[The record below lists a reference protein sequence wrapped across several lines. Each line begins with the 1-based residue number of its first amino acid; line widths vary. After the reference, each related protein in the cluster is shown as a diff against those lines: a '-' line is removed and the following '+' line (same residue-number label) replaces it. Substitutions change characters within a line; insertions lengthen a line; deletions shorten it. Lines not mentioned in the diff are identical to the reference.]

1 MELSDTYIQSFI
13 QPRNDLL
20 LEMEAYAIE
29 HHVPIMQLAAIDALN
44 QLLRIQKPQ
53 SILEIGTAIGYSAM
67 RMAEA
72 IPNCKIVTIERDS
85 ERVAR
90 AKEFIARSEV
100 ANRITM
106 PETGA

>member
-67 RMAEA
+67 RIGTTEQLWWSKM
-72 IPNCKIVTIERDS
+72 S
-85 ERVAR
+85 EILQPMKKQASTT
-90 AKEFIARSEV
+90 EFIMCFTEQYPR
-100 ANRITM
+100 
-106 PETGA
+106 